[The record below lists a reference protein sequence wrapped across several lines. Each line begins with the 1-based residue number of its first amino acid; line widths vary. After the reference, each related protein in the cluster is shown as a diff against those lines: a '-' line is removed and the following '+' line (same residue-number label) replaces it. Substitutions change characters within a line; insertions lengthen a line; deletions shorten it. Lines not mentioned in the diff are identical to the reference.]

1 MIALSLSDLQRN
13 RVVLRCDLAENLA
26 PVSGDRVQ
34 LQQVMLNLIRNAS
47 DAMTGVDD
55 RPRALLIKTE
65 ADQDDHVRL
74 SVTDAGVGFRPD
86 SANRLFDAF
95 YTTKK
100 DGMGIGL
107 SVSHSIIEAHH
118 GRLWA
123 TANDGPGATF
133 CFSIPCACEPAQ
145 GLYSPGAHPPGV
157 GRLRNVSEP

>member
-1 MIALSLSDLQRN
+1 VRSEF
-13 RVVLRCDLAENLA
+13 AENLP
-26 PVSGDRVQ
+26 PVVGDRVQ

-55 RPRALLIKTE
+55 RPRGLLIKTG
-65 ADQDDHVRL
+65 ADQDDQVRL
-74 SVTDAGVGFRPD
+74 SVTDAGVGFKPD
-86 SANRLFDAF
+86 SANKLFDAF

-107 SVSHSIIEAHH
+107 SLSRSIIEAHH

-133 CFSIPCACEPAQ
+133 CFSIPCVTEPAQ
-145 GLYSPGAHPPGV
+145 GLHSAG
-157 GRLRNVSEP
+157 